1 MAHQHQFVTLKIIYK
16 STNQSHKRPVSGQPN
31 TAQLTHPANLPSIL
45 FNVQKHQHNTPS
57 FHDTLTLTTQMP
69 LSLSP
74 PILTALL
81 LLLLLFS
88 TLLMPSSSATFPNCH
103 RNFTCGS
110 LQNITYPFTGG
121 ERPHYCG
128 PPEFH
133 LTCRYNTYAE
143 LTTDSV
149 TYRVLQINQTEQ
161 TLVLARSDLWNNTC
175 PHRLVNS
182 TLNSSVFSYG
192 VGNEELTLF
201 YGCNPLKNYTSHN
214 QFSCAV
220 SGINVT
226 DAFYLVGPVP
236 LDPVLQL
243 ITVCHVDVTVPVI
256 GDAAGRLTGGQA
268 TLAETLMEGF
278 NVNYSNQYATQ
289 CLNCTYFGN
298 QCGFDS
304 NLSLPICI
312 CDGDLPCP
320 VRIVLLG
327 SNSSK
332 PSSTNT
338 ALIII
343 SAVLAGIGLG
353 WGIFACTQRKKR
365 IAAQSSISAAAKSKD
380 IPSPTLS
387 KGLITPSASFSHSI
401 PSYPFPSIEFG
412 KASTYFGAQVFSY
425 TELEEA
431 TNNFDP
437 SRELGD
443 GGFGTVYYG
452 KLQDG
457 RVVAVKRLYENN
469 FKRVEQFM
477 NEVEILTRLRHEN
490 LVALYGCTSKRS
502 RELLLVYEYIPNGTV
517 GDHLH
522 GKRANSGLLSWP
534 VRLSIATETAVALA
548 YLHASDIIHR
558 DVKTN
563 NILLDN
569 NFRVKVAD
577 FGLSRLF
584 PNNVTH
590 VSTAPQ
596 GTPGYVDPEYYQC
609 YQLTEKSDV
618 YSFGVVLIELI
629 SSKQAVDTNRS
640 RQDINLSN
648 MAMKKIQNRALHEL
662 VDPSLGFETNS
673 SVRRMTTLVAEL
685 AFQCLQTDR
694 EMRPSM
700 QEVLEALR
708 KIRNEDLNVQKAEV
722 VDILK
727 GNFPLMSPDLEAAEK
742 WASNS
747 TTPSSSG

>member
-1 MAHQHQFVTLKIIYK
+1 MASEK
-16 STNQSHKRPVSGQPN
+16 
-31 TAQLTHPANLPSIL
+31 
-45 FNVQKHQHNTPS
+45 
-57 FHDTLTLTTQMP
+57 
-69 LSLSP
+69 
-74 PILTALL
+74 
-81 LLLLLFS
+81 
-88 TLLMPSSSATFPNCH
+88 
-103 RNFTCGS
+103 
-110 LQNITYPFTGG
+110 
-121 ERPHYCG
+121 
-128 PPEFH
+128 
-133 LTCRYNTYAE
+133 
-143 LTTDSV
+143 
-149 TYRVLQINQTEQ
+149 YRILQINTQQ
-161 TLVLARSDLWNNTC
+161 LAITVARDDLWNGMC
-175 PHRLVNS
+175 PAGLVNT
-182 TLNSSVFSYG
+182 TLNFELFRYG
-192 VGNEELTLF
+192 FGLRNLTLF
-201 YGCNPLKNYTSHN
+201 YGCNFPSGNVPWSTSQYN
-214 QFSCAV
+214 CSTNGTNV
-220 SGINVT
+220 SVYCVSRSS
-226 DAFYLVGPVP
+226 ASGPYYQNCNGSV
-236 LDPVLQL
+236 V
-243 ITVCHVDVTVPVI
+243 VPVFESAAQAL
-256 GDAAGRLTGGQA
+256 DANMTTVGGAVDAGFEL
-268 TLAETLMEGF
+268 F
-278 NVNYSNQYATQ
+278 WSPVN
-289 CLNCTYFGN
+289 N
-298 QCGFDS
+298 QCITCMESGGVCGYNWKQSEFTCFCYDQP
-304 NLSLPICI
+304 NQ
-312 CDGDLPCP
+312 DACP
-320 VRIVLLG
+320 TRPG
-327 SNSSK
+327 SNASK

-338 ALIII
+338 ALIIV

-629 SSKQAVDTNRS
+629 SSKQAVDTSRS
-640 RQDINLSN
+640 RQDINLAN
-648 MAMKKIQNRALHEL
+648 MAMNKIQNRALHEL

-742 WASNS
+742 WVSNS

>member
-1 MAHQHQFVTLKIIYK
+1 MNSHILSWLPILLSFIILSLFLQFPLSS
-16 STNQSHKRPVSGQPN
+16 STNPEQSLYRDCGSTFNCGSITGLDYPFRGEDEPEYCGYPGLVLNCQNNIATFYINHLKFRVLGIDQA
-31 TAQLTHPANLPSIL
+31 AQTMRIAREDVIEATCPQDLVDTTLD
-45 FNVQKHQHNTPS
+45 
-57 FHDTLTLTTQMP
+57 DTLFEYVSSGYRN
-69 LSLSP
+69 LSFL
-74 PILTALL
+74 
-81 LLLLLFS
+81 
-88 TLLMPSSSATFPNCH
+88 
-103 RNFTCGS
+103 
-110 LQNITYPFTGG
+110 
-121 ERPHYCG
+121 
-128 PPEFH
+128 
-133 LTCRYNTYAE
+133 
-143 LTTDSV
+143 
-149 TYRVLQINQTEQ
+149 
-161 TLVLARSDLWNNTC
+161 
-175 PHRLVNS
+175 
-182 TLNSSVFSYG
+182 
-192 VGNEELTLF
+192 
-201 YGCNPLKNYTSHN
+201 YGCPAPVGLILGIIKLVTCNISGYNSVYLLPETPIPLG
-214 QFSCAV
+214 C
-220 SGINVT
+220 
-226 DAFYLVGPVP
+226 
-236 LDPVLQL
+236 
-243 ITVCHVDVTVPVI
+243 DVRITVPVHDWVGSLI
-256 GDAAGRLTGGQA
+256 PQEWEQAIQGGFEVRWKVDSRVCMECSRSKGRCGYNLVTKQSTCYCPDPPYVSDTCSTTAGAGLRSTP
-268 TLAETLMEGF
+268 T
-278 NVNYSNQYATQ
+278 
-289 CLNCTYFGN
+289 
-298 QCGFDS
+298 
-304 NLSLPICI
+304 
-312 CDGDLPCP
+312 
-320 VRIVLLG
+320 LG

-338 ALIII
+338 ALIIV

-640 RQDINLSN
+640 RQDINLAN
-648 MAMKKIQNRALHEL
+648 MAMNKIQNRALHEL

-742 WASNS
+742 WVSNS